1 MIKKNFNII
10 FFILFFI
17 CFNFKTSNAENV
29 EKIEVLGNERISKE
43 TIILFSEIQINETLN
58 ENKLNKY
65 LKNLYDTNFFKDVSL
80 NFKENILKIYVSEYP
95 IIENIEYNGIKSN
108 KILDLL
114 KDDALIKSRYSFN
127 EVILINEKKRLKKIL
142 KDLGYYNANVEILI
156 INEDENNN
164 LINLSFNFD
173 LKEKAKIKKIKFI
186 GNKIFKDRKLRRIIS
201 SEEYKFWKFISGKK
215 FLNEDLVNFDIRL
228 LKNFYKNNGYF
239 NVVINSSYAKALNN
253 NDEFELIFNID
264 AKSKVYFNELNL
276 ILPEDFDKDNFRRI
290 NQLFKK
296 IKDKPYSINIIDKIL
311 NEIDLI
317 TAQEQYQFVNAT
329 VRENLVDNKINL
341 EFKIL
346 ETEKYY
352 VEKINIFGNN
362 VTAENVI
369 RNEFE
374 VDEGDPF
381 NEILVNKSVNNLK
394 NLGFFKSVDSKV
406 TTSEENKTKKIDINV
421 QEQPTGEIT
430 ASAGF
435 GTSGSSLGFGIKEN
449 NFLGQGVKLNTNF
462 SLGSDTIKG
471 FFSVTNP
478 NFKNSDKSIY
488 ISVEALEVD
497 NYKKFGY
504 KSNKTGASIGTNFE
518 YYDDLFLG
526 LGTSNFYEKIETNS
540 TASDRQ
546 KAQEGNYWDTFL
558 KLDLNYD
565 KRNQKFQ
572 TSSGYQTFYSVDL
585 PLLSDTNTIKNYY
598 NHSYYFD
605 LFEKNISNI
614 SFYLESANS
623 LNNKDVKLSERISIP
638 SRRLRGFEAGRVG
651 PKDGDDYIG
660 GNYAYSINFSST
672 IPQLFEES
680 QNVDFLFF
688 SDLADIWGVDYDSSL
703 NDNKIRSSV
712 GIALDWYSPLGPM
725 NFSLAQPISK
735 AKGDKT
741 ESFRFNLGTTF

>member
-1 MIKKNFNII
+1 MNNKKFNII
-10 FFILFFI
+10 LLILFLI
-17 CFNFKTSNAENV
+17 CFNFKTTNADNV

-43 TIILFSEIQINETLN
+43 TVILFSEIQINENVN
-58 ENKLNKY
+58 ENKLNKT
-65 LKNLYDTNFFKDVSL
+65 LKNLYNTNFFKNVSL
-80 NFKENILKIYVSEYP
+80 DFKENILKIYVSEYP
-95 IIENIEYNGIKSN
+95 IIENIEYNGVKSN
-108 KILDLL
+108 KILDIL
-114 KDDALIKSRYSFN
+114 KADALIKSRYSFN
-127 EVILINEKKRLKKIL
+127 EVILIKEKKRLKKIL
-142 KDLGYYNANVEILI
+142 KDLGYYNSNVEILVT
-156 INEDENNN
+156 NEDENKN

-173 LKEKAKIKKIKFI
+173 LREKAKIKKIKFI
-186 GNKIFKDRKLRRIIS
+186 GNKIFKDRKLRRVIS

-215 FLNEDLVNFDIRL
+215 FLNEDLVKFDTRL
-228 LKNFYKNNGYF
+228 LKNFYRNNGYF
-239 NVVINSSYAKALNN
+239 NVVVNSSFAKSLNN
-253 NDEFELIFNID
+253 NDEFELIFIID

-276 ILPEDFDKDNFRRI
+276 IIPEDFERDNFRRI

-329 VRENLVDNKINL
+329 VRENLEGNKINL

-352 VEKINIFGNN
+352 VDKINIFGNN

-381 NEILVNKSVNNLK
+381 NEILVNKSINNLK
-394 NLGFFKSVDSKV
+394 NLGFFKNVDSKV

-421 QEQPTGEIT
+421 QEKPTGEIT

-526 LGTSNFYEKIETNS
+526 VGTSNFYEKIETNS

-572 TSSGYQTFYSVDL
+572 TSSGYQTLYSVDL

-598 NHSYYFD
+598 NYSYYFD

-614 SFYLESANS
+614 SFYFESANS
-623 LNNKDVKLSERISIP
+623 LTDKDVKLSERISIP
-638 SRRLRGFEAGRVG
+638 SKRLRGFEAGRVG

-688 SDLADIWGVDYDSSL
+688 TDLADIWGVDYDSSL

-735 AKGDKT
+735 SKGDKT